1 MKVELRKEKATLQ
14 KELTDILTNCKNDK
28 DYFQRLLWAQEIITR
43 CLTDFLDVEVEER
56 KKNFP

>member
-1 MKVELRKEKATLQ
+1 MKIELRKEKAILQ

-43 CLTDFLDVEVEER
+43 CLTDFLNDDESEELE
-56 KKNFP
+56 

>member
-14 KELTDILTNCKNDK
+14 KELTDILTNCKNAK

-43 CLTDFLDVEVEER
+43 CLTDFLDEED
-56 KKNFP
+56 NELE

>member
-14 KELTDILTNCKNDK
+14 KELTDILINCKNDK

-43 CLTDFLDVEVEER
+43 CLTDFLDEEDDELE
-56 KKNFP
+56 

>member
-1 MKVELRKEKATLQ
+1 MKIELRKEKATLQ

-43 CLTDFLDVEVEER
+43 CLTDFLDDEDEELE
-56 KKNFP
+56 